1 MELYSIEEST
11 KNEEELVWKGI
22 IKYNST
28 IIHLKKDVPE
38 IRVNRVLKDS
48 EGNVLGGINCILY
61 YCWNT
66 MYIDM
71 LWVNKNY
78 RKKGFGSKLLAEIEK
93 IAREEECTLIHLETM
108 DFQAKD
114 FYLKNGYEVF
124 GELENV
130 PAGHKRYYMKKILH
144 IPENLIVN

>member
-1 MELYSIEEST
+1 MELYNIEESN
-11 KNEEELVWKGI
+11 KDEEELVWKGI
-22 IKYNST
+22 IEHNSA
-28 IIHLKKDVPE
+28 IIHLKKDVHE

-78 RKKGFGSKLLAEIEK
+78 RKNGFGTKLLKEIEK

-114 FYLKNGYEVF
+114 FYIKNGYEVF
-124 GELENV
+124 GELDNV
-130 PAGHKRYYMKKILH
+130 PAGHKRYYMKKIFTY
-144 IPENLIVN
+144 I